1 MPRSLPVAES
11 LVPVRNP
18 GGVQLYVLVE
28 FREPDF
34 YDLGIEAFGIDR
46 RHPQRGEVTEL
57 LDHEG
62 LTFLR
67 QTPVEEQ
74 LRGIG
79 MGGGLRNSR
88 GVGIDRRALGREEDL
103 DRRAVL

>member
-1 MPRSLPVAES
+1 MLRSLPVAES
-11 LVPVRNP
+11 LVPVGNP
-18 GGVQLYVLVE
+18 CPMQLYVLVE

-46 RHPQRGEVTEL
+46 RHFQRSEVTEL

-67 QTPVEEQ
+67 QAPVEEQ

-79 MGGGLRNSR
+79 MSGDFRNSR
-88 GVGIDRRALGREEDL
+88 GIGIDRRALGREENL
-103 DRRAVL
+103 DRRAVF